1 MAFLINTV
9 DKIISK
15 HPPFYYWVRT
25 LLFSVLCKPRHTFVP
40 PLRQDFERYKV
51 LFDQSSQNFEDIVEP
66 YLDEMKWPLGRVY
79 NGNFESIDCDLYYS
93 IIRKFK
99 PEIIIEI
106 GTGNSALFALEAM
119 KRNKKGRIL
128 TIDPEPRIKL
138 PKGIKQIKLKVEEV
152 PLSLFYE
159 LGENDI
165 LFIDSSHT
173 TVEASYHVKHVFP
186 ILKSG
191 VLIHHHDIL
200 FPYDIYFGDDK
211 QRFAEQDVLLDFY
224 LANKD
229 IYQIITS
236 AAFVCHLEF
245 EKVKKIIKTFEH
257 NLFRRPGSLWTKK
270 VKSGAQV
277 KM

>member
-15 HPPFYYWVRT
+15 QPPFYYWVKT
-25 LLFSVLCKPRHTFVP
+25 ILFSVLAKPKHTFVP
-40 PLRQDFERYKV
+40 PLRQDFERYEG
-51 LFDQSSQNFEDIVEP
+51 LFTHSCENFEAIVGP

-79 NGNFESIDCDLYYS
+79 NGNFESIDCDLYYA

-99 PEIIIEI
+99 PDIIIEI

-119 KRNKKGRIL
+119 KRNKKGGIL
-128 TIDPEPRIKL
+128 AIDPEPRIKL
-138 PKGIKQIKLKVEEV
+138 PKDIKHIKLKVEEV
-152 PLSLFYE
+152 PLDIFYK

-173 TVEASYHVKHVFP
+173 TAEASYHVKRILP

-200 FPYDIYFGDDK
+200 FPYDIYFGGDK
-211 QRFAEQDVLLDFY
+211 QRFGEQDVILDFY
-224 LANKD
+224 LANMD
-229 IYQIITS
+229 NYQIMTS
-236 AAFVCHLEF
+236 TAFVCHLDLA
-245 EKVKKIIKTFEH
+245 KVKE
-257 NLFRRPGSLWTKK
+257 LVR
-270 VKSGAQV
+270 
-277 KM
+277 